1 MGSDGLAL
9 ARRQLLDLAALSDGA
24 IELVDDRSTTT
35 KPPSFVISLDTSG
48 LTKGSDGV
56 RVRSREQFEIIIGS
70 DFPFAPP
77 TVRSIHRR
85 WSGTPHV
92 QWGQQL
98 CLYVAPNVEWNPA
111 DGLQGFL
118 ERLTQWLESAA
129 AGTLDPDGQPLHPPV
144 AYPAGGGGTVLVHPD
159 LGTRVP
165 WTSDGEGAVSETC
178 FAWCEVQ
185 DRRIDVL
192 EWLDQKTAAAR
203 VLDPEA
209 DVFRN
214 GHPHLVVPV
223 ALVPGQLGFEYPRS
237 VAALSKGLTTHRYIQ
252 LQLLWDLATSSLM
265 NRELRRRQ
273 RDIDVNAAGESWDPD
288 SDVLSPLVTAMLI
301 GTPSR
306 RLGGGARLAHLA
318 AWRLD
323 SMSADIAELY
333 GSVRSTDDDSDLPD
347 RVVELAQRWFDS
359 AKVGWMSV
367 FENRP
372 EVTQRRDHSAPTS
385 WLHGQRVLVLGCGAL
400 GGPVAEYCV
409 RSGVGSLTIAD
420 NSVVGPGVL
429 VRQLFT
435 DADIGKGKAQALADR
450 LSSVRSDL
458 EVLPLVEDVRTSKHI
473 TEDRDQY
480 DLVIDATADASVRSA
495 IEHAWKGLSV
505 RPPLITMVIGHDASR
520 GLVTTSLGTATG
532 AGTDAFRKVA
542 LLRSSDTPG
551 WGDITDDLFPRQAR
565 TELFFPEPGCSSP
578 TFVGSAAQT
587 AALAGMMLNEA
598 TRALTS
604 AEEGDSENAT
614 AATLFASAVRLG
626 SASTSNLGTT
636 RKSWPPDL
644 VIDDISPGF
653 EIRLSVFA
661 YNEIYAEVRRGS
673 RLRGPLI
680 ETGGMLLGTFDD
692 ATGVVHVDKAVGPPP
707 DSYLSRY
714 YFQHGVEGA
723 QARIEQELNS
733 SDGHSGFL
741 GYWHTHPCGPASPS
755 QTDEQGMA
763 SVVGP
768 DGKRQRALMMIVGGS
783 PDRWNAWRNGEP
795 DIAPDMFARVIP
807 RSVGA
812 STAEQPKNAWL
823 DLQKIPAGNYFR
835 GGFSQPSIT
844 SIKTDGQPAQQ
855 LSENRER
862 KSRLL
867 WRQLRPRR

>member
-1 MGSDGLAL
+1 MGSDGVAL
-9 ARRQLLDLAALSDGA
+9 ARQQMVDLVSLSDGA

-48 LTKGSDGV
+48 LMKGPDGIL
-56 RVRSREQFEIIIGS
+56 VRSREQFEIVVGS
-70 DFPFAPP
+70 KFPFAPP
-77 TVRSIHRR
+77 TVRSVHRR

-92 QWGQQL
+92 QWGRQL

-165 WTSDGEGAVSETC
+165 WKSDGEGAKSETF
-178 FAWCEVQ
+178 FAWCEVR
-185 DRRIDVL
+185 DHRIDVL
-192 EWLDQKTAAAR
+192 EWLDQKTAATR
-203 VLDPEA
+203 VFDLEA
-209 DVFRN
+209 DVFRG
-214 GHPHLVVPV
+214 GHPHLIVPV
-223 ALVPGQLGFEYPRS
+223 ALIAGQLGFEYPRS
-237 VAALSKGLTTHRYIQ
+237 VAALSEGLSTHRYIQ

-273 RDIDVNAAGESWDPD
+273 KDLDPNAAGESWDPD
-288 SDVLSPLVTAMLI
+288 TDDSSPLVTAMLI

-333 GSVRSTDDDSDLPD
+333 GSVRSNDDSDLPD
-347 RVVELAQRWFDS
+347 RVEKLAQSWFGS
-359 AKVGWMSV
+359 AKVGWMSI

-385 WLHGQRVLVLGCGAL
+385 WLHGQRVLVLGGGAL
-400 GGPVAEYCV
+400 GGPVSEFCV
-409 RSGVGSLTIAD
+409 RSGVRSLTIAD

-450 LSSVRSDL
+450 LSRIRPNL

-480 DLVIDATADASVRSA
+480 DLIIDATADASVRSA
-495 IEHAWKGLSV
+495 IEHAWKGRAV
-505 RPPLITMVIGHDASR
+505 RPPLITMVIGHEASR

-542 LLRSSDTPG
+542 LLRNSDTPG
-551 WGDITDDLFPRQAR
+551 WDDIADDLFPRQTR
-565 TELFFPEPGCSSP
+565 TELFFPEPGCSAP
-578 TFVGSAAQT
+578 TFVGSVAQT
-587 AALAGMMLNEA
+587 AALAGMLLDEA
-598 TRALTS
+598 TRAISSASEADGRSATS
-604 AEEGDSENAT
+604 
-614 AATLFASAVRLG
+614 ATLFASAVRLG

-636 RKSWPPDL
+636 RKSWLPDL
-644 VIDDISPGF
+644 VIGDVSPAF
-653 EIRLSVFA
+653 EVRLSA
-661 YNEIYAEVRRGS
+661 AASNEIYAEVRRGS

-707 DSYLSRY
+707 DSYLSRH
-714 YFQHGVEGA
+714 YFQHGIEGA
-723 QARIEQELNS
+723 QTRIEQELDS
-733 SDGHSGFL
+733 SDGNSGFL
-741 GYWHTHPCGPASPS
+741 GYWHTHPCGPAAPS
-755 QTDEQGMA
+755 QTDKQGMA

-783 PDRWNAWRNGEP
+783 PDRWNAWVDGRPGM
-795 DIAPDMFARVIP
+795 APDLFARVVP
-807 RSVGA
+807 RSAGA
-812 STAEQPKNAWL
+812 STVEQAKTAWL

-835 GGFSQPSIT
+835 GGFSRTDVT
-844 SIKTDGQPAQQ
+844 SIRADGQQAKQF
-855 LSENRER
+855 SENRDR
-862 KSRLL
+862 QSRL
-867 WRQLRPRR
+867 WRRLRPSR

>member
-9 ARRQLLDLAALSDGA
+9 ARRQLLDLASLSDGA
-24 IELVDDRSTTT
+24 VELVDDRSTTT

-48 LTKGSDGV
+48 LKKGSDGI
-56 RVRSREQFEIIIGS
+56 RVRSREQFEIIVGS
-70 DFPFAPP
+70 KFPFAPP
-77 TVRSIHRR
+77 TVRSVHSR

-92 QWGQQL
+92 QWGRQL

-165 WTSDGEGAVSETC
+165 WTNDGEGLVSETC
-178 FAWCEVQ
+178 FAWCEVH
-185 DRRIDVL
+185 DRRINVL
-192 EWLDQKTAAAR
+192 EWLDQETAAAR
-203 VLDPEA
+203 VFDLDA

-223 ALVPGQLGFEYPRS
+223 ALIPGQLGFEYPRS

-273 RDIDVNAAGESWDPD
+273 KDLDKNAAGESWDPD
-288 SDVLSPLVTAMLI
+288 SDDSSPLVTAMLV

-306 RLGGGARLAHLA
+306 RMNGSARLAHLA

-323 SMSADIAELY
+323 SMSANIAELY
-333 GSVRSTDDDSDLPD
+333 GSVRSNDDSDLPN
-347 RVVELAQRWFDS
+347 RVEELAQGWFDS
-359 AKVGWMSV
+359 ATVGWMSV

-385 WLHGQRVLVLGCGAL
+385 WLRGQRVLVLGCGAL
-400 GGPVAEYCV
+400 GGPVSEYCV
-409 RSGVGSLTIAD
+409 RSGVKNLTIAD

-435 DADIGKGKAQALADR
+435 NADIGMGKARALADR
-450 LSSVRSDL
+450 LSRIRPDL
-458 EVLPLVEDVRTSKHI
+458 DVLPLVEDVRSSKHI
-473 TEDRDQY
+473 TEGRDQY
-480 DLVIDATADASVRSA
+480 DLVIDATADASVRAA
-495 IEHAWKGLSV
+495 IEHAWKGRGV
-505 RPPLITMVIGHDASR
+505 RPSLVTMVIGHEASR
-520 GLVTTSLGTATG
+520 GLVTTSFGTATG

-542 LLRSSDTPG
+542 LLRGSDTPG
-551 WGDITDDLFPRQAR
+551 WEDIADDLFPRQSR
-565 TELFFPEPGCSSP
+565 TELFFPEPGCSAP

-587 AALAGMMLNEA
+587 SALAGMMLDEA

-604 AEEGDSENAT
+604 AGGSDGKSAT
-614 AATLFASAVRLG
+614 SATLFASAVRLG
-626 SASTSNLGTT
+626 SASTSSLGTT
-636 RKSWPPDL
+636 RKSWPSDL
-644 VIDDISPGF
+644 VIDDVGLNF
-653 EIRLSVFA
+653 EVRLSAFA

-707 DSYLSRY
+707 DSYLSRH
-714 YFQHGVEGA
+714 YFQHGTEGA
-723 QARIEQELNS
+723 QTRIEQELDS
-733 SDGHSGFL
+733 SGGNSGFL

-755 QTDEQGMA
+755 QTDKQGMA
-763 SVVGP
+763 SIVGP
-768 DGKRQRALMMIVGGS
+768 DGKRQRALMMIVGGPS
-783 PDRWNAWRNGEP
+783 DRWNAWRDGKP
-795 DIAPDMFARVIP
+795 GIAPDVFARVVP
-807 RSVGA
+807 RSLEA
-812 STAEQPKNAWL
+812 LSAEQPKTARP

-835 GGFSQPSIT
+835 GGFSRPNIT
-844 SIKTDGQPAQQ
+844 PINADGQPAQQ
-855 LSENRER
+855 FSHNRER
-862 KSRLL
+862 KSWQ
-867 WRQLRPRR
+867 WRRLRPSR